1 MQSNPVGGS
10 SAIRKQDA
18 FLPASELPVIRPE
31 PSVKALRSIQHNDRQ
46 TPEYI
51 RASLSHVQGRRSF
64 CDWVHSGPVR
74 VLSPQDPDD
83 RPAALRAT
91 FCKSL
96 VAETEM
102 FMDHVRQNRTTKP
115 YAQGHITYTRNRS
128 SLQSSR
134 NRSFSS

>member
-1 MQSNPVGGS
+1 M
-10 SAIRKQDA
+10 ALRHT
-18 FLPASELPVIRPE
+18 SEWPVIRPE
-31 PSVKALRSIQHNDRQ
+31 PSVEASRRIQHNDRQ

-51 RASLSHVQGRRSF
+51 PASLSHVQGRRSF

-83 RPAALRAT
+83 RAAALGAT

-102 FMDHVRQNRTTKP
+102 FMDYVRQNRTTKP
-115 YAQGHITYTRNRS
+115 YAQGHIKYITQQIERPELQES
-128 SLQSSR
+128 SPAQGEEDGAQQFGR
-134 NRSFSS
+134 